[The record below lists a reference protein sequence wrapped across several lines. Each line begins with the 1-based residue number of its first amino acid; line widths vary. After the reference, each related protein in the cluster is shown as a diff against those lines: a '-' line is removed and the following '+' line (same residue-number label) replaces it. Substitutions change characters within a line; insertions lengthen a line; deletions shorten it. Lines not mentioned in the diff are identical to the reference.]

1 MAAMSALS
9 AILGV
14 EDVLGG
20 GAKIATRV
28 SKALPTAS
36 KVAKGLSDAAHLVN
50 SPADKVLA
58 NTLPTLV
65 AGGTA
70 GVQALSGDTQG
81 ATKTLLNVGL
91 PMLGNHG
98 GKVLGN
104 AAEGLNNPMLKT
116 AVNVG
121 AKTVTGVGMSAPVVM
136 SGQETVKTFQDW
148 QSGKATAG
156 QLFKSAGNTL
166 GAGAG
171 AKYQMRANRNG
182 APLGK
187 LEAPEFG
194 VSTRQDSKM
203 KPGQIEYTYKNGVP
217 VVRHGG
223 GVSEA
228 DLKLHRDMAWQS
240 GNDAV
245 NQVKGDI
252 VREHLTFAM
261 SKYTQG

>member
-1 MAAMSALS
+1 MALS
-9 AILGV
+9 L
-14 EDVLGG
+14 
-20 GAKIATRV
+20 T
-28 SKALPTAS
+28 
-36 KVAKGLSDAAHLVN
+36 LVCRQGKKLK
-50 SPADKVLA
+50 SPADKVIT

-70 GVQALSGDTQG
+70 SVQALSGDTQG
-81 ATKTLLNVGL
+81 ATKTLLNMGL

-98 GKVLGN
+98 GKLLGN
-104 AAEGLNNPMLKT
+104 TAEGLNNPLLKT

-121 AKTVTGVGMSAPVVM
+121 AKAVTGVGMSAPVVM
-136 SGQETVKTFQDW
+136 SGQQTVQTFQDW

-156 QLFKSAGNTL
+156 QLFQSMGNTV
-166 GAGAG
+166 GSGYG
-171 AKYQMRANRNG
+171 AKAQMRANRNG
-182 APLGK
+182 AALGSH
-187 LEAPEFG
+187 EAPEFG
-194 VSTRQDSKM
+194 VSTRQDPKM

-252 VREHLTFAM
+252 LKPVTSFFNFGNKPQGNQPRVGTLGYEFGREDVKHQRRAENARR
-261 SKYTQG
+261 